1 MRRIQIHNQSDNKS
15 FSIKLNSQN
24 QTFKTPITKT
34 NNSVSTVAKF
44 NKPTVPTSVNTS
56 SSQIET
62 KTDINN
68 KPVDDLYYDEIIYYD
83 GGGVEGYG
91 D

>member
-1 MRRIQIHNQSDNKS
+1 MRRIQTKVNEINQT
-15 FSIKLNSQN
+15 FEVKLNSN
-24 QTFKTPITKT
+24 TSFKTKLQKDNKIIPVKNESSKSSFNIDVDNKD
-34 NNSVSTVAKF
+34 NSVYA
-44 NKPTVPTSVNTS
+44 
-56 SSQIET
+56 

-68 KPVDDLYYDEIIYYD
+68 TPEEDTWYDEIIYYD

>member
-1 MRRIQIHNQSDNKS
+1 MRRIQTKVNEINQT
-15 FSIKLNSQN
+15 FEVKLNSN
-24 QTFKTPITKT
+24 TSFKTKLQKDNKIIPVK
-34 NNSVSTVAKF
+34 NENSKSSFDMDVD
-44 NKPTVPTSVNTS
+44 NKDNS
-56 SSQIET
+56 IYA

-68 KPVDDLYYDEIIYYD
+68 TPEEDTWYDEIIYYD

>member
-1 MRRIQIHNQSDNKS
+1 MRRIQTKVNEINQT
-15 FSIKLNSQN
+15 FEVKLNSN
-24 QTFKTPITKT
+24 TSFKTKLQKDNKIIPVK
-34 NNSVSTVAKF
+34 NENSKSSFDMGVD
-44 NKPTVPTSVNTS
+44 NKDNS
-56 SSQIET
+56 IYA

-68 KPVDDLYYDEIIYYD
+68 TPEEDTWYDEIIYYD

>member
-1 MRRIQIHNQSDNKS
+1 MRRIQTKVNEINQT
-15 FSIKLNSQN
+15 FEVKLNSN
-24 QTFKTPITKT
+24 TSFKTKLQKDNKIIPVK
-34 NNSVSTVAKF
+34 NENSKSSFDMGVD
-44 NKPTVPTSVNTS
+44 NKDNS
-56 SSQIET
+56 IYT

-68 KPVDDLYYDEIIYYD
+68 TPEEDTWYDEIIYYD